1 MHRIFSYFVIT
12 LLCIHMIGAAAE
24 IIVPAPPKIN
34 ASSYL
39 VMDFNSGDLL
49 VSKNPDKRVEPAS
62 LTKIMTVYVAAHEL
76 ASGTIHMDDKVHVS
90 EKAWRMP
97 GSRMFIE
104 VNTDVTVSD
113 LLHGIIIQSGNDA
126 SVALA
131 EYIAGSEEVFAQ
143 IMNQYAKKLGMV
155 NTHYVNATGLPH
167 ENHYTTA
174 MDLARL
180 ARALIS
186 EFPDI
191 YAIHSIKEFTYN
203 DIKQPNR
210 NSLLW
215 RDEGVD
221 GVKTGHTESAGYC
234 LVASARRDDMR
245 LISVVMGTSSEN
257 ARINMTQT
265 LLSYA
270 FRFFETRKLYSANKV
285 IQTGR
290 IWKGDRESI
299 GFGVDK
305 DLYVTIPRGAYKQ
318 LEEKVQLHPT
328 IIAPV
333 NKGDIK
339 GTLTVTMGDKQLIN
353 QPLIAL
359 QAAGEGSLIE
369 RLKDD
374 VRLWFQ

>member
-1 MHRIFSYFVIT
+1 MHRIVLYNVIAFLCFSVAGT
-12 LLCIHMIGAAAE
+12 KAAV
-24 IIVPAPPKIN
+24 IVPAAPKIN

-39 VMDFNSGDLL
+39 VMDFNSGDIL
-49 VSKNPDKRVEPAS
+49 VSKNPNKRVEPAS

-76 ASGTIHMDDKVHVS
+76 AAGTIHMDDKVHVS

-113 LLHGIIIQSGNDA
+113 LMHGIIVQSGNDA

-131 EYIAGSEEVFAQ
+131 EYIAGSEDAFTQ
-143 IMNQYAKKLGMV
+143 IMNAYAKKLGMV
-155 NTHYVNATGLPH
+155 NTHYANATGLPH

-180 ARALIS
+180 TRALIRQ
-186 EFPDI
+186 FPDE
-191 YAIHSIKEFTYN
+191 YKLHSIKKFTYN
-203 DIKQPNR
+203 GITQPNR
-210 NSLLW
+210 NGLLW

-234 LVASARRDDMR
+234 LVASAKRDGMR
-245 LISVVMGTSSEN
+245 LISVVMGTDSEE
-257 ARINMTQT
+257 ARISTTQT

-270 FRFFETRKLYSANKV
+270 FRFFETHKLYSANQV
-285 IQTGR
+285 IQSGR
-290 IWKGDRESI
+290 IWKGDRETI
-299 GFGVDK
+299 GFGVNK
-305 DLYVTIPRGAYKQ
+305 DIYVTIPRGSYKQ
-318 LEEKVQLHPT
+318 LDEKVQLQPT

-333 NKGDIK
+333 NKGDVK
-339 GTLTVTMGDKQLIN
+339 GTLKVTLGGKQLVN
-353 QPLIAL
+353 KPLIAL
-359 QAAGEGSLIE
+359 QSVAEGSLLDQ
-369 RLKDD
+369 LKDD

>member
-1 MHRIFSYFVIT
+1 MHRIFSFCV
-12 LLCIHMIGAAAE
+12 LAFLCFNTAGVTAAV
-24 IIVPAPPKIN
+24 IVPAPPKIN

-39 VMDFNSGDLL
+39 VMDYNSGDML
-49 VSKNPDKRVEPAS
+49 VSNNPDKRVEPAS

-76 ASGTIHMDDKVHVS
+76 AAGTIHMDDKVHVS
-90 EKAWRMP
+90 EKAWRMQ

-113 LLHGIIIQSGNDA
+113 LLHGIVIQSGNDA

-131 EYIAGSEEVFAQ
+131 EYIAGSEDVFAQ

-155 NTHYVNATGLPH
+155 NTHFVNATGLPH

-180 ARALIS
+180 TRALIQ
-186 EFPDI
+186 EFPDE

-203 DIKQPNR
+203 NIKQPNR

-221 GVKTGHTESAGYC
+221 GVKTGHTESAGFC
-234 LVASARRDDMR
+234 LVASATRENMR
-245 LISVVMGTSSEN
+245 LISVVMGTDSEN
-257 ARINMTQT
+257 ARINTTQT

-270 FRFFETRKLYSANKV
+270 FRFFESRKLYSAEEV
-285 IQTGR
+285 IKTGR
-290 IWKGDRESI
+290 IWKGDRETI
-299 GFGVDK
+299 DFGVNK

-318 LEEKVQLHPT
+318 LDETVEIQPT

-339 GTLTVTMGDKQLIN
+339 GTLKVTLDGKELIK

-359 QAAGEGSLIE
+359 QSVAEGSLFE
-369 RLKDD
+369 RLMDD
-374 VRLWFQ
+374 VKLLFE